1 MASKSKRARQ
11 AAAKAKTKSAWPVI
25 FWAFVAAYAGYLQN
39 RYGQFSDIRGFYGM
53 RFMDGQHHWP
63 YEPQLRADGST
74 LLPVEY
80 PAITGVAI
88 WLLTFITPS
97 SGIPLLNY
105 FGINALIHG
114 IFFAVTGY
122 YIKKL
127 TNNSIAY
134 LFVLAPACFMAL
146 NLNWDMWAVLPMVAS
161 IYYFEKEKRATSAIL
176 LGVAIASK
184 FFPVVLLLPVAIYFL
199 KGKQIQ
205 SGLKYLGIVAATWL
219 AFNIPVMF
227 ISFDGWKYF
236 YTFSF
241 SRGLGDGS
249 IYSVI
254 GKLGL
259 GQVYSNPLYYALNI
273 TLFGLLILFLF
284 KSKENLSLSKTA
296 FFTMFC
302 FTYFGKQYS
311 MQYVLWLAPL
321 AVLAIAS
328 LPKKYLMPATYIYG
342 AWQGVELLFRITYFQ
357 NWVTNLS
364 ASRGTPVGNPISDHL
379 YGGLALGRYAIF
391 LLMCGLFLYLTR
403 FNVERE
409 KEAKRFN

>member
-25 FWAFVAAYAGYLQN
+25 LWALTAAYFGYLQN
-39 RYGQFSDIRGFYGM
+39 RYGQFSDIRGFFGM
-53 RFMDGQHHWP
+53 RFMDGQNHWP
-63 YEPQLRADGST
+63 YEPQTRADGST

-105 FGINALIHG
+105 FGINAFIHAL
-114 IFFAVTGY
+114 FFAGTGY

-127 TNNSIAY
+127 TDNSTAY

-161 IYYFEKEKRATSAIL
+161 IYYFEKEKRNISAIL
-176 LGVAIASK
+176 LGIAVAAK
-184 FFPVVLLLPVAIYFL
+184 FFPLVLLLPIGIFFL
-199 KGKQIQ
+199 KGKQIKE
-205 SGLKYLGIVAATWL
+205 GMKYLVISVITWL
-219 AFNIPVMF
+219 VFNLPVM
-227 ISFDGWKYF
+227 IVSFDGWKYF

-241 SRGLGDGS
+241 NRGLGDGS
-249 IYSVI
+249 FYSVI

-259 GQVYSNPLYYALNI
+259 GQIYSSPLYYALNI
-273 TLFGLLILFLF
+273 SLFSLLIFFIL
-284 KSKENLSLSKTA
+284 KSKTNLSLCQTS
-296 FFTMFC
+296 FFVMFC

-311 MQYVLWLAPL
+311 MQYIIWLAPL

-328 LPKKYLMPATYIYG
+328 LPKRNVLIATYLYG
-342 AWQGVELLFRITYFQ
+342 AWQGFELLFRITYFQ

-364 ASRGTPVGNPISDHL
+364 AARGTPVSNPVSDML
-379 YGGLALGRYAIF
+379 YGSLASARYVLVASFVTYMIF
-391 LLMCGLFLYLTR
+391 AMSKVNTS
-403 FNVERE
+403 E
-409 KEAKRFN
+409 KNAKE

>member
-11 AAAKAKTKSAWPVI
+11 AAVKAKTKSAWPVI
-25 FWAFVAAYAGYLQN
+25 IWALVAAFAGYLQN

-63 YEPQLRADGST
+63 YEPQLRADGSS

-88 WLLTFITPS
+88 WLLTFITPAT
-97 SGIPLLNY
+97 GIPLLNY
-105 FGINALIHG
+105 FGINVVIHAC
-114 IFFAVTGY
+114 FFAATGY
-122 YIKKL
+122 YIMKL
-127 TNNSIAY
+127 TNNSTAY

-161 IYYFEKEKRATSAIL
+161 IYYFEKEKRAVSAVL
-176 LGVAIASK
+176 LGIAIAAK
-184 FFPVVLLLPVAIYFL
+184 FFPVLLLLPIAIYFL
-199 KGKQIQ
+199 KGQHIK
-205 SGLKYLGIVAATWL
+205 SGLKYLGVVLATWL
-219 AFNIPVMF
+219 AFNLPVML
-227 ISFDGWKYF
+227 ISFNGWKYF

-241 SRGLGDGS
+241 NRGLGDGS
-249 IYSVI
+249 IYSVL

-259 GQVYSNPLYYALNI
+259 GQVYSNPLYYVLNI
-273 TLFGLLILFLF
+273 ALFGMLILFLF
-284 KSKENLSLSKTA
+284 KSKINLSLAQTA

-321 AVLAIAS
+321 AVLTIAS
-328 LPKKYLMPATYIYG
+328 LPKKYIMPATYIYG
-342 AWQGVELLFRITYFQ
+342 AWQGIELLFRITYFQ

-364 ASRGTPVGNPISDHL
+364 ASRGTPVGNPISDQL
-379 YGGLALGRYAIF
+379 YGGIAITRYI
-391 LLMCGLFLYLTR
+391 LLFAFVIYLVIVK
-403 FNVERE
+403 FRE
-409 KEAKRFN
+409 SLKINQN

>member
-25 FWAFVAAYAGYLQN
+25 IWALVAAFAGYLQN

-63 YEPQLRADGST
+63 YDSYTPIGGSGP
-74 LLPVEY
+74 LQPVEY

-88 WLLTFITPS
+88 WLLTFITPAT
-97 SGIPLLNY
+97 GIPLLNY
-105 FGINALIHG
+105 FGINVVIHAC
-114 IFFAVTGY
+114 FFAGTGY

-127 TNNSIAY
+127 TNNSTAY

-146 NLNWDMWAVLPMVAS
+146 NLNWDVWAVLPMVAA
-161 IYYFEKEKRATSAIL
+161 IYYFEKERRTVSAVL
-176 LGVAIASK
+176 LGIAIAAK
-184 FFPVVLLLPVAIYFL
+184 FFPVVLLLPIAIYFL
-199 KGKQIQ
+199 KGKQIK
-205 SGLKYLGIVAATWL
+205 SGLKHLGIVLASWL
-219 AFNIPVMF
+219 AFNLPVML

-241 SRGLGDGS
+241 NRGLGDGS
-249 IYSVI
+249 IYSVL

-259 GQVYSNPLYYALNI
+259 GQVYSNPLYYVLNI
-273 TLFGLLILFLF
+273 ALFGMLILFLF
-284 KSKENLSLSKTA
+284 KSKINLSLAQTA
-296 FFTMFC
+296 FLTMFC

-321 AVLAIAS
+321 AVLTIAS
-328 LPKKYLMPATYIYG
+328 LPKKYIMPATYIYG
-342 AWQGVELLFRITYFQ
+342 GWQGIELLFRITYFQ

-364 ASRGTPVGNPISDHL
+364 ASRGTPVGNPISDQL
-379 YGGLALGRYAIF
+379 YGGIAITRYIFLFAFVIF
-391 LLMCGLFLYLTR
+391 LLIMKSKTS
-403 FNVERE
+403 NSE
-409 KEAKRFN
+409 KLDKE